1 MSDLESVPGTALSCN
16 VFSPRLRRPNAV
28 ELSMDMG
35 YCGRATGI
43 FRAVGMGAQG
53 RFSQHQ
59 RYIRHA
65 SLSRRKKVDF
75 SEQSSSEEGDTEKG
89 LWVHE
94 RLAHEDIDH
103 ISYTLLSVL
112 EVIDLSNPQLIQY
125 HMCPAETVDVIL
137 LGTMNLKTGNRRLE
151 LGFRLRPQNM
161 PSRDFVGLNCALPAF
176 QPMNLH
182 GVRHFSGW
190 MSSEIDALV
199 SLMRNNEDSVFAFA
213 GSSSSKRYER
223 RARKNHSWRSR
234 VSSISSRGIPD
245 QVCSLGSRIDS
256 SSTGR

>member
-1 MSDLESVPGTALSCN
+1 VAILDVRPRIGSPRYAGTARSCN

-35 YCGRATGI
+35 YCGRVTGI

-65 SLSRRKKVDF
+65 SLSRRKKVGF
-75 SEQSSSEEGDTEKG
+75 SEQSSNEEGDTEKG

-125 HMCPAETVDVIL
+125 HMCPAETVDIIM
-137 LGTMNLKTGNRRLE
+137 LGRWIS
-151 LGFRLRPQNM
+151 RPGIGAW
-161 PSRDFVGLNCALPAF
+161 S
-176 QPMNLH
+176 
-182 GVRHFSGW
+182 
-190 MSSEIDALV
+190 LV
-199 SLMRNNEDSVFAFA
+199 SACDTKRAQSGLC
-213 GSSSSKRYER
+213 SS
-223 RARKNHSWRSR
+223 
-234 VSSISSRGIPD
+234 
-245 QVCSLGSRIDS
+245 
-256 SSTGR
+256 